1 MKRTNSIE
9 EFELRYIDMPWKQQA
24 STTDNNQSIYVMKH
38 MYEYKELPCPWDV
51 GFANDQVT
59 MLLNPISRRKE
70 G

>member
-1 MKRTNSIE
+1 
-9 EFELRYIDMPWKQQA
+9 
-24 STTDNNQSIYVMKH
+24 MKH